1 MLYRV
6 LSMAV
11 PGEVT
16 NNLQKSAINPDRMIA
31 VSSLQIKIVLR
42 SMSICYLVLFLYC
55 CEIQNHDITAIV
67 LLYYQNYLLMTLSN
81 PIKMCFNE
89 YYKNILIC

>member
-42 SMSICYLVLFLYC
+42 SMSICYLVLFFYC
-55 CEIQNHDITAIV
+55 CEIQSHDRTAIV
-67 LLYYQNYLLMTLSN
+67 LSDYRNYLLMTF
-81 PIKMCFNE
+81 IKPNKDVF
-89 YYKNILIC
+89 